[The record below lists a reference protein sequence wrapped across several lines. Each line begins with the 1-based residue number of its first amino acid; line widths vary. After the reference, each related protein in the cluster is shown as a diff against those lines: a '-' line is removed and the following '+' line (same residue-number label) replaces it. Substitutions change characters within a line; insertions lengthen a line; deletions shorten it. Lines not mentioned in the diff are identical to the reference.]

1 MELQRHYT
9 NGLVLSRRRGSVS
22 TLAQALA
29 TAAWAAVLS
38 PDQRSRVERD
48 TFSREM
54 LEGSYVCRKGEPAS
68 CWNGVLSGLIKVATV
83 SLSGKLT
90 TFSGVPAGGWF
101 GEGSICKEEAW
112 RFDAIALRD
121 SEVAYMPRSTF
132 LWLLDNNAQF
142 ARYLLV
148 HVNERLG
155 QAMGLIECGRLLGPD
170 GRVAHC
176 LASLFNPIL
185 YPGTG
190 SVLRIS
196 QEEIGNL
203 VGLSR
208 PRVNQALKLLQER
221 DLLRIERVGITILD
235 LERLRRFEEQ
245 APTL

>member
-1 MELQRHYT
+1 MS
-9 NGLVLSRRRGSVS
+9 NP
-22 TLAQALA
+22 AQALA
-29 TAAWAAVLS
+29 TAPWAAVLT
-38 PDQRSRVERD
+38 PEQRSRVERD
-48 TFSREM
+48 MFSREM
-54 LEGSYVCRKGEPAS
+54 PAGSYVCRKGDTAS
-68 CWNGVLSGLIKVATV
+68 YWNGVLIGLIKVATV
-83 SLSGKLT
+83 SPSGKLT

-121 SEVAYMPRSTF
+121 SEVAYMPRVTF
-132 LWLLDNNAQF
+132 LWLLENNASF

-155 QAMGLIECGRLLGPD
+155 QAMGLIECARLLGPD

-176 LASLFNPIL
+176 LASLFNPTL
-185 YPGTG
+185 YPGIG

-196 QEEIGNL
+196 QEEIGHL

-221 DLLRIERVGITILD
+221 ELLRIERVGITILD
-235 LERLRRFEEQ
+235 LERLRRFEE
-245 APTL
+245 

>member
-1 MELQRHYT
+1 MASF
-9 NGLVLSRRRGSVS
+9 LSRRRGSVS
-22 TLAQALA
+22 KLAQALA

-48 TFSREM
+48 SFSREM

-132 LWLLDNNAQF
+132 LWLLDNNAKF

>member
-1 MELQRHYT
+1 
-9 NGLVLSRRRGSVS
+9 VS

>member
-1 MELQRHYT
+1 M
-9 NGLVLSRRRGSVS
+9 SK
-22 TLAQALA
+22 LAQALA
-29 TAAWAAVLS
+29 TAAWAAVLT
-38 PDQRSRVERD
+38 PEQKSRVERD
-48 TFSREM
+48 TFCREM
-54 LEGSYVCRKGEPAS
+54 PEGSYVCRKGDTAS
-68 CWNGVLSGLIKVATV
+68 YWNGVLIGLIKVAAV
-83 SLSGKLT
+83 SLGGKLT

-121 SEVAYMPRSTF
+121 SEVAYMPRVTF
-132 LWLLDNNAQF
+132 LWLLENNASF

-155 QAMGLIECGRLLGPD
+155 QAMGLIECARLLGPD

-176 LASLFNPIL
+176 LASLFNPTL
-185 YPGTG
+185 YPGIG

-196 QEEIGNL
+196 QEEIGHL

-221 DLLRIERVGITILD
+221 ELLRIERVGITILD
-235 LERLRRFEEQ
+235 LERLRRFEE
-245 APTL
+245 

>member
-1 MELQRHYT
+1 M
-9 NGLVLSRRRGSVS
+9 SK
-22 TLAQALA
+22 LAQALA
-29 TAAWAAVLS
+29 AAAWAAVLT
-38 PDQRSRVERD
+38 PEQRSRVERD

-54 LEGSYVCRKGEPAS
+54 PEGSYVCRKGDTAS
-68 CWNGVLSGLIKVATV
+68 HWNGVLIGLIKIAAV

-132 LWLLDNNAQF
+132 LWLLENNTQF
-142 ARYLLV
+142 ARFLLV

-155 QAMGLIECGRLLGPD
+155 QAMGLIECGLLGPD
-170 GRVAHC
+170 GRVAQC

-185 YPGTG
+185 YPGIG
-190 SVLRIS
+190 SVLRIL
-196 QEEIGNL
+196 QEEIGHL
-203 VGLSR
+203 LGLSR

-221 DLLRIERVGITILD
+221 ELLRIERVGITILD
-235 LERLRRFEEQ
+235 LERLRRFEE
-245 APTL
+245 

>member
-1 MELQRHYT
+1 
-9 NGLVLSRRRGSVS
+9 
-22 TLAQALA
+22 
-29 TAAWAAVLS
+29 
-38 PDQRSRVERD
+38 
-48 TFSREM
+48 M

-185 YPGTG
+185 YPDTG

>member
-1 MELQRHYT
+1 M
-9 NGLVLSRRRGSVS
+9 SK
-22 TLAQALA
+22 LAQALA
-29 TAAWAAVLS
+29 AAAWAAVLT
-38 PDQRSRVERD
+38 PEQRSRVERD
-48 TFSREM
+48 TVSREM
-54 LEGSYVCRKGEPAS
+54 PEGSYVCRKGDTAS
-68 CWNGVLSGLIKVATV
+68 HWNGVLIGLIKIAAV

-132 LWLLDNNAQF
+132 LWLLENNTQF
-142 ARYLLV
+142 ARFLLV

-170 GRVAHC
+170 GRVAQC

-185 YPGTG
+185 YPGIG

-196 QEEIGNL
+196 QEEIGHV

-221 DLLRIERVGITILD
+221 ELLRIERVGITILD
-235 LERLRRFEEQ
+235 LERLRRFEE
-245 APTL
+245 